1 MTLKIRSSCLE
12 AVRAEAEAR
21 YPDEC
26 CGLLLGLDDG
36 EKGARL
42 AKALSPADNLWE
54 DDNRRRRFKITSED
68 FLLAEKL
75 AEEKGLEVIGVYHSH
90 PGHPPEP
97 SDYDLSQA
105 WPFYSYLIVGSG
117 ETRKLPPKSFRLA
130 PDRSAF
136 LPEELQIES

>member
-1 MTLKIRSSCLE
+1 MALKIRAYCLE
-12 AVRAEAEAR
+12 AVRAEAKAR

-26 CGLLLGLDDG
+26 CGLLLGLDD
-36 EKGARL
+36 EEGARL
-42 AKALSPADNLWE
+42 AKVLSPADNLWE
-54 DDNRRRRFKITSED
+54 DENRRRRFRITSED

-90 PGHPPEP
+90 PDHPPEP

-117 ETRKLPPKSFRLA
+117 ETSGLPPKSYRLA

-136 LPEELQIES
+136 WPEELQVDP